1 MDPEIHPTET
11 GSLERITVWA
21 PKAPAV
27 TNVAPV
33 SVASRGA
40 FSFGGN
46 KVRRK
51 IATSIVATG
60 AATALA
66 LSTVG
71 SATASPT
78 TGVTK
83 NQIVIGTTT
92 PLTGPASPGYKD
104 VAPAAKAYFDYVNAN
119 GGINGRN
126 IKYVVF
132 DDQYNPALTKRG
144 TSQLILRDKIFAMFG
159 ALGTPTH
166 SAVVADLNRRKIPD
180 VFVNTGAAGF
190 DNPRRY
196 PMTFP
201 YFPSY
206 VVEAKAMG
214 FFMENDPSLRGAK
227 KCLFFQ
233 DGEFGENA
241 EIGFKAAGISFDT
254 TVSYFSGQQAAPFTA
269 QVSRMA
275 NAGCELVVFFGVT
288 SATAQLL
295 GTAARANFRPTWM
308 ITSVGSDP
316 SVLGASLGANTN
328 ALLNGVYTP
337 SFLVPI
343 QDEGNAYVRQMKT
356 IAQRNNLPW
365 NFYTYYGINT
375 AYVLAQAI
383 KAAGPDLTRPK
394 LINALET
401 KASSFRSAANVP
413 MRISK
418 TSHQGLTG
426 YWMGQYNNGQLER
439 KTNFIITATSAP
451 TGKAQRATFRPGAPT
466 PKLLP

>member
-1 MDPEIHPTET
+1 
-11 GSLERITVWA
+11 
-21 PKAPAV
+21 
-27 TNVAPV
+27 
-33 SVASRGA
+33 
-40 FSFGGN
+40 
-46 KVRRK
+46 VRRK
-51 IATSIVATG
+51 IATSVVAVG
-60 AATALA
+60 AASALA

-71 SATASPT
+71 SAVASDT

-104 VAPAAKAYFDYVNAN
+104 VAPASKAYFDYVNAA
-119 GGINGRN
+119 GGINGRKVKFV
-126 IKYVVF
+126 IF
-132 DDQYNPALTKRG
+132 DDQYNPALTKKG
-144 TSQLILRDKIFAMFG
+144 TSQLILKDKIFAMFG
-159 ALGTPTH
+159 ALGTPPH
-166 SAVVADLNRRKIPD
+166 SAVVGDLNRRGIPD
-180 VFVNTGAAGF
+180 VFVNTGAASF

-206 VVEAKAMG
+206 VVEAKAMAYYIQ
-214 FFMENDPSLRGAK
+214 NDATLNGKK
-227 KCLFFQ
+227 KCLFYQ

-241 EIGFKAAGISFDT
+241 EIGFKAAGMSFDVT
-254 TVSYFSGQQAAPFTA
+254 TSYFSGQQAAPFTS
-269 QVSRMA
+269 QISRLAGA
-275 NAGCELVVFFGVT
+275 NCELVVFFGVT
-288 SATAQLL
+288 SATAQML
-295 GTAARANFRPTWM
+295 GTAARASFRPTWM

-328 ALLNGVYTP
+328 ALLNGIYTP

-343 QDEGNAYVRQMKT
+343 QDTSNAYVRQMKV
-356 IAQRNNLPW
+356 IADRNNLPW

-375 AYVLAQAI
+375 AYTLSQAI
-383 KAAGPDLTRPK
+383 KAAGPNLTRTG

-401 KASSFRSAANVP
+401 KASSFRSAAVVP

-426 YWMGQYNNGQLER
+426 YWMGQYNGSVLER
-439 KTNFIITATSAP
+439 KTRGIIVATSAP
-451 TGKAQRATFRPGAPT
+451 TGKAKAATFRPAAPT